1 MQGGWSADGKAVL
14 MAPNH
19 WKGTKSLEKL
29 QIIGKAPNH
38 WKSTKSL
45 ERHQMMQSGICRKAP
60 NDAIRKGTK

>member
-45 ERHQMMQSGICRKAP
+45 ERHQMMQ
-60 NDAIRKGTK
+60 